1 MKWKFNIVKTI
12 TTPVEIE
19 AESFPEAL
27 KKVHNLNYDEVDTD
41 HGEVNYLVD
50 TTPSDSLIKWAN
62 Y

>member
-19 AESFPEAL
+19 AESFPDAL
-27 KKVHNLNYDEVDTD
+27 EMVNNLKYEVDTD
-41 HGEVNYLVD
+41 HGKVNYLVD
-50 TTPSDSLIKWAN
+50 TTPSDSLIKWAK

>member
-12 TTPVEIE
+12 TTPVEID
-19 AESFPEAL
+19 AESFPDAL
-27 KKVHNLNYDEVDTD
+27 EKVNNLKYEVDTD
-41 HGEVNYLVD
+41 HGVVNYLVD

>member
-12 TTPVEIE
+12 TTPVEID

-27 KKVHNLNYDEVDTD
+27 EKVKNLKYEVDTD
-41 HGEVNYLVD
+41 HGKVNYLVD

>member
-27 KKVHNLNYDEVDTD
+27 DKVNNLKYEVDTD
-41 HGEVNYLVD
+41 HGKVNYLVD

>member
-27 KKVHNLNYDEVDTD
+27 EKVKNLKYEVDTD
-41 HGEVNYLVD
+41 HGKVNYLVD
-50 TTPSDSLIKWAN
+50 TTPSDSLIKWAD

>member
-12 TTPVEIE
+12 MTPVEIE
-19 AESFPEAL
+19 AESFPDAL
-27 KKVHNLNYDEVDTD
+27 EKVNNFKYEVDTD

-50 TTPSDSLIKWAN
+50 TTPSDSIIKWAN

>member
-1 MKWKFNIVKTI
+1 MKWKFNIVKSI

-27 KKVHNLNYDEVDTD
+27 NKVSNLKYEVDTD

-50 TTPSDSLIKWAN
+50 TTPSDSLIKWAD